1 MPRITSVNNDFV
13 DNISHL
19 SVEQLQQLIRQIVRE
34 EINNFIAIPPQ
45 QCFYPQN
52 YSLPTQ
58 EIIC

>member
-1 MPRITSVNNDFV
+1 MQRIISVNNDFV
-13 DNISHL
+13 DNISQL

-34 EINNFIAIPPQ
+34 EINNLVEIPQ
-45 QCFYPQN
+45 QQYFYPQN

>member
-1 MPRITSVNNDFV
+1 MQRITSVDNDFV
-13 DNISHL
+13 DNISQL

-34 EINNFIAIPPQ
+34 EINNFIVAPPQ

>member
-1 MPRITSVNNDFV
+1 MQRITSVNNDFV

-34 EINNFIAIPPQ
+34 ELNNFISIPPQ